1 MYTLFFHV
9 FSYGLNIENQT
20 WPNISRAM
28 RGMGVG
34 TVLSLIDLILALPP
48 TSVANEAAFSQL
60 KLMKTDR
67 RHRLGEGRLQD
78 LMMIRLNSAEIDN
91 FNPDEAINIWSV
103 SLFVHF
109 NSNYMILILVHTT

>member
-1 MYTLFFHV
+1 
-9 FSYGLNIENQT
+9 
-20 WPNISRAM
+20 M
-28 RGMGVG
+28 RGMGG
-34 TVLSLIDLILALPP
+34 GHCPEPHDLILALPP

-67 RHRLGEGRLQD
+67 RHRLSEGRLQD
-78 LMMIRLNSAEIDN
+78 LMMIRLNSADIDN

-109 NSNYMILILVHTT
+109 KSNYMILMLVHTT